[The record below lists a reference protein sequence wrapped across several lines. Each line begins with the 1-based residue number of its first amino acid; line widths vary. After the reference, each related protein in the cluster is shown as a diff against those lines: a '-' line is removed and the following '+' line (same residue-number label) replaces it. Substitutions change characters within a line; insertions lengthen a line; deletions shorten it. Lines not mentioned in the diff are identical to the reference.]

1 MRWLPL
7 NPFLRRCLRNALFGL
22 LLPLVLL
29 IPMLACAQESTMS
42 EVTVKL
48 GVDGDQLGEGRVVL
62 ISKLSNNLAEVITF
76 LPWGT
81 PFESRVTARFLQV
94 QQQKEAGELIDLA
107 YKGIMIKRA
116 SPIDSDYV
124 SLNAGQVYKNR
135 VDITESYN
143 FCADRHYIL
152 TYSGSLYDPTYNEI
166 RLTEAVIE
174 FKTEVGFA
182 ACE

>member
-7 NPFLRRCLRNALFGL
+7 NPFLRRCLPNALFGVI
-22 LLPLVLL
+22 LPLVLL
-29 IPMLACAQESTMS
+29 IPTLACTQESTMS
-42 EVTVKL
+42 EVTVEL
-48 GVDGDQLGEGRVVL
+48 GVDADQLGEGRVVL
-62 ISKLSNNLAEVITF
+62 ISKLSNNLTDVITF

-94 QQQKEAGELIDLA
+94 QQQEAGELIDLA
-107 YKGIMIKRA
+107 YKGIMVKRA

-124 SLNAGQVYKNR
+124 SLIAGQVYKNR

-143 FCADRHYIL
+143 FCADRHYIM
-152 TYSGSLYDPTYNEI
+152 TYSGSLYDPNYNEI
-166 RLTEAVIE
+166 RLPETVIE